1 MATINEITVN
11 QSAVVIGNAVEL
23 LNHIVMEVAG
33 NDVSNSLSG
42 VPITRDIVNSIIQQ
56 RFRTALLEANKY
68 STNQLATAF
77 V

>member
-1 MATINEITVN
+1 MATVNEITVN
-11 QSAVVIGNAVEL
+11 QSAIVIANAVEL
-23 LNHIVMEVAG
+23 LNHIVIEVAG

-42 VPITRDIVNSIIQQ
+42 VPITRDVVNSIIQQ